1 MPQFDSLSFL
11 SQIFWSFGTFGFLYV
26 SVLRVIIPCAAV
38 VLKARSKFVRFE
50 PSLLTEHNEDVIF
63 KGVASI
69 NAEPLVVRSVKLGH
83 SRMDQ
88 LSGFGISKLH
98 DNALYSLVS
107 FRLFTIVS
115 LRSMQSSKSAG
126 LMLWLSTSSGAWPRG

>member
-1 MPQFDSLSFL
+1 MVL
-11 SQIFWSFGTFGFLYV
+11 SQIFWSFAAFGFLYI

-50 PSLLTEHNEDVIF
+50 PSLLTEHNEGIIF
-63 KGVASI
+63 KGVASA
-69 NAEPLVVRSVKLGH
+69 NAEPLVVRSVKLGQ

-88 LSGFGISKLH
+88 LSGFSTSSLH
-98 DNALYSLVS
+98 DSALYSSVS
-107 FRLFTIVS
+107 LRLFTIVS

-126 LMLWLSTSSGAWPRG
+126 LMLWLAN